1 MSKKNIEPW
10 HIRRKPGTGRIYQV
24 VGIDR
29 DTFELLSQEWHD
41 LDAVMA
47 FVRAA
52 NEMYNLGRTREGVA
66 A

>member
-10 HIRRKPGTGRIYQV
+10 HIRRKPGTSRTYQV

-29 DTFELLSQEWHD
+29 DTFELLSQEWND
-41 LDAVMA
+41 LDEVMA

-52 NEMYNLGRTREGVA
+52 NEMYNLGRAREGVA